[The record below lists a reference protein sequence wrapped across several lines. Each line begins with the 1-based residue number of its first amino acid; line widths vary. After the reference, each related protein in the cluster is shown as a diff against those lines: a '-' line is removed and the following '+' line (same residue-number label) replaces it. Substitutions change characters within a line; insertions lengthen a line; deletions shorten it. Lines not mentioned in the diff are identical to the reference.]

1 MNAILQS
8 LIQDLLAALG
18 LLDRPKLHPVP
29 VRDGQNRPAPPS
41 RPRKD

>member
-1 MNAILQS
+1 MNAILQN

-29 VRDGQNRPAPPS
+29 LRDDEPRPARPA
-41 RPRKD
+41 RPRKG

>member
-1 MNAILQS
+1 MNVILQN

-18 LLDRPKLHPVP
+18 LLDRPKLQPVP
-29 VRDGQNRPAPPS
+29 VRDGQDRPAPPS